1 MNICPSA
8 TTVALSFPA
17 ENEAVWQGWCDFFSR
32 TREPDR
38 RRKGLVEVVL

>member
-17 ENEAVWQGWCDFFSR
+17 ENEAVWQCWCDFFSR
-32 TREPDR
+32 TRKPGR
-38 RRKGLVEVVL
+38 RRKVFMEVVL